1 MGGRGKGPDGRRLQ
15 NSKEETMKLI
25 TRSELASLSIG
36 ELSGLYRE
44 TFNALVR
51 SERGSHERRN
61 ALASLENIE
70 REMRARLEP

>member
-1 MGGRGKGPDGRRLQ
+1 M
-15 NSKEETMKLI
+15 TLI
-25 TRSELASLSIG
+25 TRSELASLNIG
-36 ELSGLYRE
+36 ELNALYRD

-51 SERGSHERRN
+51 SERGTHERRN